1 MHFEF
6 SPEDEAFRLEVRE
19 FFKENISPEV
29 ARNAFE
35 GAHPPPR
42 DVLRQW
48 QRTLYDRG
56 WGAPHWPKEFGGTDW
71 SSIRKHIFLEE
82 LVNANGLDYGWQG
95 THMMAPVVIAFG
107 NKWQQDTFLP
117 PMLSGDVF
125 WCQGFS
131 EPNSGSDLASLR
143 TRAELNEEGTHYIVN
158 GQKIWTSDARI
169 SDWGFFLVRTDTTVK
184 PQRGI
189 SFLLIDM
196 KSPGITVR
204 NIISIDGGDGLAE
217 VFLENVKVPKEQ
229 LVGEPGMGWTY
240 AKYLLE
246 KERTSSAF
254 IYFNKREL
262 EKAKNIARAELVDDV
277 PLLDTPAFSRRVA
290 ALEADI
296 LGLEWSVLRILAKE
310 NMRDNLDAVVSTL
323 KIRGSELQQQV
334 TELQVDAL
342 GPRALRFYDH
352 GPGRKAHE
360 HRAGDESDELWPA
373 YVPGRS
379 NMYFFQRAATIY
391 GGAREVQ
398 KNIIAKLAFGL

>member
-6 SPEDEAFRLEVRE
+6 SQEDEAFRQEVRQ
-19 FFKENISPEV
+19 FFRESVTPEI
-29 ARNAFE
+29 AHYGFE
-35 GAHPPPR
+35 GAHPVPR
-42 DVLRQW
+42 DVLRKW
-48 QRTLYDRG
+48 QKALHARG

-71 SSIRKHIFLEE
+71 SAIRKHIFLEE
-82 LVNANGLDYGWQG
+82 LVNADGLDYGWQG

-107 NKWQQDTFLP
+107 NKWQQETFLP
-117 PMLSGDVF
+117 PLLSGDVF

-131 EPNSGSDLASLR
+131 EPNSGSDLASLK
-143 TRAELNEEGTHYIVN
+143 TRAELDEAGTHYIVN
-158 GQKIWTSDARI
+158 GQKIWTSDAKI
-169 SDWGFFLVRTDTTVK
+169 ADWGFFLVRTDPTVK

-204 NIISIDGGDGLAE
+204 PIVSIDGGDGLAE
-217 VFLENVKVPKEQ
+217 VFLENVRVPKEN

-262 EKAKNIARAELVDDV
+262 EKAKAIARAETVDGV
-277 PLLDTPAFSRRVA
+277 PLLETPAFARRVA
-290 ALEADI
+290 EIEADI
-296 LGLEWSVLRILAKE
+296 LALEWSVLRILAQE
-310 NMRDNLDAVVSTL
+310 SFRDNLDAVVSTL
-323 KIRGSELQQQV
+323 KVRGSELQQRV

-342 GPRALRFYDH
+342 GPRSLRFYDH
-352 GPGRKAHE
+352 GPGRLGHE
-360 HRAGDESDELWPA
+360 HQTGEWDDLWPS

-379 NMYFFQRAATIY
+379 NMYFFQRASTIY

>member
-1 MHFEF
+1 MNFEF
-6 SPEDEAFRLEVRE
+6 SPDDEAFRNEVRQ
-19 FFKENISPEV
+19 FFKENVSPEV
-29 ARNAFE
+29 ARYGFE

-42 DVLRQW
+42 HVLRQW
-48 QRTLYDRG
+48 QQTLHSRG
-56 WGAPHWPKEFGGTDW
+56 WGAPHWPEKFGGTDW
-71 SSIRKHIFLEE
+71 SPIRKHIFLEE
-82 LVNANGLDYGWQG
+82 LLNADGLDYGWQG

-117 PMLSGDVF
+117 PLLSGEIF

-131 EPNSGSDLASLR
+131 EPNAGSDLASLK
-143 TRAELNEEGTHYIVN
+143 TRAELDEAGTHYIVN
-158 GQKIWTSDARI
+158 GQKIWTSDAKVA
-169 SDWGFFLVRTDTTVK
+169 DWGFFLVRTDATVK

-189 SFLLIDM
+189 SFLLIDL
-196 KSPGITVR
+196 KTPGVTVR
-204 NIISIDGGDGLAE
+204 PIVSIDGGDGLAE
-217 VFLENVKVPKEQ
+217 VFLENVRVPKEN

-262 EKAKNIARAELVDDV
+262 EKAKNIARDELVDGV
-277 PLLDTPAFSRRVA
+277 PLLETPAFARRVA
-290 ALEADI
+290 EIEADI
-296 LGLEWSVLRILAKE
+296 LALEWSVLRILAQE
-310 NMRDNLDAVVSTL
+310 EQRENLDAVVSTL
-323 KIRGSELQQQV
+323 KIRGSELQQRV

-342 GPRALRFYDH
+342 GPRALRFFNHEPIQTGH
-352 GPGRKAHE
+352 GE
-360 HRAGDESDELWPA
+360 HSGEWDGLWPA